1 MTPEEIASRN
11 IALTVIIASVAGM
24 IVWCAHWLLTSDHPR
39 AVWLRAVM
47 SRPEVDPTLEES
59 VDAGDRH
66 QAPGVGDTTMKP
78 SIAATDQLTGDL
90 VDSAFAMLPAEARE
104 IVIFEARA
112 QAIADLQRKNL
123 ITNLAK
129 VIEAVYHT
137 PRASSSR
144 PESPYQKAKRR
155 VEELV
160 GARPMWVSDLR
171 AKIEDEVEQSK
182 SQ

>member
-1 MTPEEIASRN
+1 MTPDQIANRN
-11 IALTVIIASVAGM
+11 ITLVVIIASVVGM
-24 IVWCAHWLLTSDHPR
+24 ILKGAHWVLTSDHPR
-39 AVWLRAVM
+39 AAWVRMIM
-47 SRPEVDPTLEES
+47 SRPEVDPTLDEL
-59 VDAGDRH
+59 VDAGDR
-66 QAPGVGDTTMKP
+66 QSAPGAGDAIAKP

-144 PESPYQKAKRR
+144 PESTYQKAKQRI
-155 VEELV
+155 EELV
-160 GARPMWVSDLR
+160 SARPMWVSDLR
-171 AKIEDEVEQSK
+171 AKIDEEVEQEK
-182 SQ
+182 

>member
-1 MTPEEIASRN
+1 MPPLIQ
-11 IALTVIIASVAGM
+11 ALMIFVPFLLIVAGLCLYFAGQPERQAR
-24 IVWCAHWLLTSDHPR
+24 VRHWIAGT
-39 AVWLRAVM
+39 VM
-47 SRPEVDPTLEES
+47 SRAEADPTLDEL
-59 VDAGDRH
+59 VDERDRQLAPGAGD
-66 QAPGVGDTTMKP
+66 TMAEP
-78 SIAATDQLTGDL
+78 STAVNDQLTGDM

-144 PESPYQKAKRR
+144 PESTYQKAKAR

-160 GARPMWVSDLR
+160 SARPMWVSDLR
-171 AKIEDEVEQSK
+171 AKIDEEVEQGNPS
-182 SQ
+182 